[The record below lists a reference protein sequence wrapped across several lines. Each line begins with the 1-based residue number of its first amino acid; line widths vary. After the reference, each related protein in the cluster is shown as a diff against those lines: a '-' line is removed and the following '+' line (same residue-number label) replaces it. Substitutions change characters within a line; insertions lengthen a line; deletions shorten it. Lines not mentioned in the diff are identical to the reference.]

1 MALANYTDLV
11 SSVKSWLHR
20 ADMDNVIPD
29 LISLAESR
37 ISLDLKIQSL
47 EKSYTITTVGG
58 QQAYAMPSD
67 IVSLTRMYVTDPSG
81 NIGLVQ
87 GYDPTTYRYN
97 NAPQM
102 PRYYFIEQDM
112 VNFTPV
118 PDGAYD
124 VTMVYKGA
132 VPSLEANSTNTVMT
146 KYPNIYLFGTLAQAA
161 PYIKEDERIQ
171 LWEQKYAQAI
181 KDANMAEDYRDHSLL
196 VTEAA
201 NLLPRRSYDIRI
213 M

>member
-1 MALANYTDLV
+1 MALANYTDLIN
-11 SSVKSWLHR
+11 SVKSWLHR
-20 ADMDNVIPD
+20 SDMDNVIPD
-29 LISLAESR
+29 LIALAETR

-47 EKSYTITTVGG
+47 EKSYVITTVSG
-58 QQAYAMPSD
+58 QQSYALPSD
-67 IVSLTRMYVTDPSG
+67 IVSMVRMYVTDPSG
-81 NIGLVQ
+81 NVGLVQ

-102 PRYYFIEQDM
+102 PRYYYVETDKI
-112 VNFTPV
+112 NFTPV

-124 VTMVYKGA
+124 VTLIYKSSI
-132 VPSLEANSTNTVMT
+132 PSLQANTTNSIMT

-161 PYIKEDERIQ
+161 PYTKDDKHIS
-171 LWEQKYAQAI
+171 LWEEKYQQAI
-181 KDANMAEDYRDHSLL
+181 REANMAEDYREHNLL

-201 NLLPRRSYDIRI
+201 NMLPRRSYDIRI